1 MLTLTCKRAA
11 ALLSASLERA
21 LPLRERLRLRL
32 HLRVCAA
39 CARLK
44 TQLLLLRRVLRG
56 RAERLADQPA
66 ATLTPAARTR
76 IARALRHRKSTF
88 APTAR

>member
-44 TQLLLLRRVLRG
+44 TQLLLLRRVLHG
-56 RAERLADQPA
+56 RAERLADQLAA
-66 ATLTPAARTR
+66 ATLTPAARAR
-76 IARALRHRKSTF
+76 IERALRDRD
-88 APTAR
+88 A

>member
-11 ALLSASLERA
+11 VFLSVSLERA

-44 TQLLLLRRVLRG
+44 TQLRLLRRVLRR
-56 RAERLADQPA
+56 RADPLVDQTVA
-66 ATLTPAARTR
+66 AALTPAARAR
-76 IARALRHRKSTF
+76 IARALRDRD
-88 APTAR
+88 A

>member
-1 MLTLTCKRAA
+1 MLTLTCKHAA

-32 HLRVCAA
+32 HLRACAA

-44 TQLLLLRRVLRG
+44 TQLLLLRRALRR
-56 RAERLADQPA
+56 RADPLVDQTA
-66 ATLTPAARTR
+66 AAALTPAARAR
-76 IARALRHRKSTF
+76 IARALRHRD
-88 APTAR
+88 A

>member
-44 TQLLLLRRVLRG
+44 TQLLLLRRALRL
-56 RAERLADQPA
+56 RAERLAEQPA
-66 ATLTPAARTR
+66 VAALTPAAHAR
-76 IARALRHRKSTF
+76 IARALHDRD
-88 APTAR
+88 A